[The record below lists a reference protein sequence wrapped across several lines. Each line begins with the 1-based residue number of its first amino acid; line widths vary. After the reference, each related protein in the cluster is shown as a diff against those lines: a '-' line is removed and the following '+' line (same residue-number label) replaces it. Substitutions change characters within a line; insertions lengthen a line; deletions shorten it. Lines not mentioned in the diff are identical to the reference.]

1 MKKRYTFLPEN
12 WFRVGLGVA
21 IVASLSLNTSAQ
33 NGPTIQWDKSFGGSG
48 NDYLRSLRQTTDG
61 GYFLGGYSNSGTSA
75 DKSQA
80 SNGLS
85 DYWFIRLTANGIK
98 TMDKTIGAGNDDLFS
113 SAQQTSDGGFILGGS
128 SNSGISGDKSQATN
142 GGFDYW
148 IVKLDANGIKT
159 WDKTFGGSAR
169 DELYSLEQ
177 TSDGGYI
184 LGGTSY
190 SGISG
195 DKSQAS
201 SGLND
206 FWVIKIDANGNKLWD
221 KTYGGN
227 DGDLLRSLKQ
237 TSDGGYILG
246 GTSSSGI
253 SGDKTQASRGSSDYW
268 VVKLDN
274 NGNKVWDKTIGGS
287 SADAITALQQTA
299 DGGYI
304 LGGYSSSNISGD
316 KSQNCQGGYDFWVVK
331 LNSSGGIIWDKTI
344 GGNGED
350 ELYSIQQTLNGSY
363 ILGGFSESGLS
374 GNKTQPSRGGA
385 DFWVTKLDNN
395 GIMTWDK
402 SFGGDNHDG
411 IFSAQQTV
419 DGGFILG
426 GYSLSSFSG
435 DKSQTSQ
442 GMSDYWIV
450 KLGTDVTGLKEF
462 EASFTVSIS
471 PNPNQGKFTLQ
482 LNNLTAPKAEVTV
495 SDLLGRVV
503 LQQPLNV
510 SNKQISEELT
520 LPQAKGMYL
529 LQIKAGKQIIP
540 RKIVVE

>member
-1 MKKRYTFLPEN
+1 MKKRYTFLPKN
-12 WFRVGLGVA
+12 WLHFGLLAAVA
-21 IVASLSLNTSAQ
+21 SSLSLNTSAQ

-48 NDYLRSLRQTTDG
+48 NDYLRSLKQTSDG

-80 SNGLS
+80 SKGLS
-85 DYWFIRLTANGIK
+85 DYWFIRLTANAIK
-98 TMDKTIGAGNDDLFS
+98 TMDKTIGGGNDDFFS

-148 IVKLDANGIKT
+148 IVKLDANGNKT
-159 WDKTFGGSAR
+159 WDKAFGGSVR

-201 SGLND
+201 LGLND

-268 VVKLDN
+268 IVKLDN
-274 NGNKVWDKTIGGS
+274 YGNKVWDKTIGGS

-316 KSQNCQGGYDFWVVK
+316 KSQNSQGGYDFWVVK

-385 DFWVTKLDNN
+385 DFWVIKLDNN

-411 IFSAQQTV
+411 IFSARQTV

-450 KLGTDVTGLKEF
+450 KLAADVTGIKEPETTF
-462 EASFTVSIS
+462 ALSIF

-482 LNNLTAPKAEVTV
+482 LSNLTAPKAEVTI
-495 SDLLGRVV
+495 SDLLGRVI
-503 LQQPLNV
+503 LQQKLNV
-510 SNKQISEELT
+510 SNKQLSEELT
-520 LPQAKGMYL
+520 LPYAKGMYL
-529 LQIKAGKQIIP
+529 LQVKAGEQILT